1 MEVDELNLLQSAILT
16 IAEKWQP
23 LLGLQDWS
31 VIVKFDETQ
40 YKATSTAEP
49 RYKELQLYF
58 NPWRIAKEPED
69 LEELVVHEL
78 SHAFTWRIWELTEK
92 LFGGD
97 MNKWILDELHE
108 EATTSIGRAL
118 VNAYREGQ
126 SVPNQTSDI

>member
-1 MEVDELNLLQSAILT
+1 METDDLKSLQSAILT
-16 IAEKWQP
+16 IADKWKDIM
-23 LLGLQDWS
+23 GLQDWN
-31 VIVKFDETQ
+31 IDIKFDEPQ
-40 YKATSTAEP
+40 FKATSEAEP
-49 RYKELQLYF
+49 RYKYLKLFF

-108 EATTSIGRAL
+108 EATTSISRAL
-118 VNAYREGQ
+118 VMAHREGLAQ
-126 SVPNQTSDI
+126 AQQES